1 MLRTYKAA
9 AFDPERQREAPGTH
23 EEDAPRPQAEGSF
36 GEPDSYRRFGNGGNV
51 FSGAI
56 GRYFLGGANNSR
68 DLHVKRRHRGR
79 LVDVAS
85 LGMSVVDRHRRM
97 EGGEE
102 LWCSWKREKRK
113 EIQFVR
119 KKNYCHVN
127 SFPPRL
133 I

>member
-1 MLRTYKAA
+1 MCSQVRSA
-9 AFDPERQREAPGTH
+9 G
-23 EEDAPRPQAEGSF
+23 
-36 GEPDSYRRFGNGGNV
+36 
-51 FSGAI
+51 I
-56 GRYFLGGANNSR
+56 FLGGANNLR

-85 LGMSVVDRHRRM
+85 LGMSVVDRHRRV

-119 KKNYCHVN
+119 LLLKKKTIVT
-127 SFPPRL
+127 
-133 I
+133 